1 MELKDQIL
9 KLSQT
14 YFNEVREI
22 RRHIHANPELSFEEF
37 ETSKFICEKL
47 DEWGISYEKGFV
59 KTGVLA
65 IIDTKKPGKTI
76 ALRADMDAL
85 PIQETTEYSFASKND
100 KVMHACGH
108 DVHTSSLLGVAK
120 ILNEL
125 KENLTGKVLLI
136 FQPAEERTP
145 GGARLMMEDGLFDK
159 HSPDLVVAQ
168 HVYTDLE
175 VGRVGLKPGK
185 YMASSDELFITIK
198 GKGGH
203 GALPERIID
212 PVLMASQVIVALQQ
226 IVSRNAKPGLPTV
239 LSFGKVIADGS
250 VNVIPDEVKI
260 EGTLRTMDEE
270 WRYKVHELMQNI
282 IHQTTSS
289 MGGSAEIEIRKGYPA
304 LVNDPD
310 LTEKISGFSKE
321 YLGEENVEAL
331 DIRMTAEDFAYFSQK
346 YPSVMYRLGITSQ
359 GEEPTLL
366 HTSNFKVDEDSLRHG
381 MGLMSWLAVQLLQ

>member
-1 MELKDQIL
+1 MKLKDKITELSKSYFDEIL
-9 KLSQT
+9 
-14 YFNEVREI
+14 EI

-37 ETSKFICEKL
+37 KTSEFICSKL
-47 DEWGISYEKGFV
+47 DNWKIPYEKGFV
-59 KTGVLA
+59 KTGILA
-65 IIDTKKPGKTI
+65 IIDTGKAGKTI

-85 PIQETTEYSFASKND
+85 PIQEKTEYSFASKND

-108 DVHTSSLLGVAK
+108 DVHTSSLLGVVK

-125 KENLTGKVLLI
+125 KEKLSGKILFI
-136 FQPAEERTP
+136 FQPAEERSP
-145 GGARLMMEDGLFDK
+145 GGARLMMEEGLFDK
-159 HSPDLVVAQ
+159 HKPDLVVAQ

-175 VGRVGLKPGK
+175 VGKVGIKPGK
-185 YMASSDELFITIK
+185 YMASSDEIFITIK

-226 IVSRNAKPGLPTV
+226 IVSRNTKPGLPTV

-260 EGTLRTMDEE
+260 EGTLRTMDET

-282 IHQTTSS
+282 IHQTAAS
-289 MGGSAEIEIRKGYPA
+289 MGGSAEIEIRKGYPV
-304 LVNDPD
+304 LVNDPELAD
-310 LTEKISGFSKE
+310 KISEYSEE
-321 YLGEENVEAL
+321 YLGKENVEAL

-346 YPSVMYRLGITSQ
+346 YPSVMYRLGITTSGQ
-359 GEEPTLL
+359 EPTLL
-366 HTSNFKVDEDSLRHG
+366 HTSGFRVDEEALMHG
-381 MGLMSWLAVQLLQ
+381 MGLMSWLAVRLLN